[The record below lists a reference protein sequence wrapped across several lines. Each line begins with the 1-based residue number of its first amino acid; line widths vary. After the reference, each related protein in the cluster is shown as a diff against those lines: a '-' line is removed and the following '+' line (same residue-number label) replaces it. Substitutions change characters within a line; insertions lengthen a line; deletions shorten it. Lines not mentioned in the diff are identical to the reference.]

1 MYKILSYIAI
11 IVAFVASGYYLAA
24 KRYEAKFEEYRA
36 NQAQAVIK
44 QQEEF
49 RKQERE
55 RYAQVSTIQ
64 SNLADGVADVIKSY
78 NALNDSMVSFNAN
91 SMLNN
96 KDSATNSKQVSTATS
111 TTSRV
116 QDCRCECSRVNRA
129 KLQRLYQQQLVV
141 ARDCDIT
148 ATHYNQLIKLYN
160 SIYASQIH

>member
-36 NQAQAVIK
+36 EQAQAVIK

-64 SNLADGVADVIKSY
+64 SNLADGVADVSKSY
-78 NALNDSMVSFNAN
+78 NTLNDSMDSFNAN
-91 SMLNN
+91 SMHDNQ
-96 KDSATNSKQVSTATS
+96 DSATDTNQVSATTS

-116 QDCRCECSRVNRA
+116 QDCRCERTTADRA
-129 KLQRLYQQQLVV
+129 KLQRLYQRQLIV

-160 SIYASQIH
+160 SIYATQIH

>member
-36 NQAQAVIK
+36 EQAQAVIK

-78 NALNDSMVSFNAN
+78 NTLNDSMDSFNAN
-91 SMLNN
+91 SMHDNQ
-96 KDSATNSKQVSTATS
+96 DSATDTNQVSATTS

-116 QDCRCECSRVNRA
+116 QDCRCERTTADRA
-129 KLQRLYQQQLVV
+129 NLQRLYQRQLIV

>member
-11 IVAFVASGYYLAA
+11 IVSFVASGYYLAA

-36 NQAQAVIK
+36 EQAQAVIK

-49 RKQERE
+49 RKQEAE

-78 NALNDSMVSFNAN
+78 NTLNDGMDSFNAN

-96 KDSATNSKQVSTATS
+96 QDSATNSKQMPTATS

-116 QDCRCECSRVNRA
+116 QDCRCERTTADRA
-129 KLQRLYQQQLVV
+129 KLQRLYQRQLIV

-148 ATHYNQLIKLYN
+148 ATHYNQLIKLYT
-160 SIYASQIH
+160 SIYATQIH

>member
-36 NQAQAVIK
+36 EQAQAVIK

-49 RKQERE
+49 RKQEAE

-78 NALNDSMVSFNAN
+78 NTLNDGMDSFNAN

-96 KDSATNSKQVSTATS
+96 QDSATNSKQMPTATS

-116 QDCRCECSRVNRA
+116 QDCRCERTTVDRA
-129 KLQRLYQQQLVV
+129 RLQRLYQRQLVV

-160 SIYASQIH
+160 SIYATQIH

>member
-36 NQAQAVIK
+36 EQAQAVIK

-78 NALNDSMVSFNAN
+78 NTLNDSMDSFNAN
-91 SMLNN
+91 SMHDNQ
-96 KDSATNSKQVSTATS
+96 DSATDTNQVSATTS

-116 QDCRCECSRVNRA
+116 QDCRCERTTVDRE
-129 KLQRLYQQQLVV
+129 KLQRLYQRQLIV

-160 SIYASQIH
+160 SIYATQIH

>member
-36 NQAQAVIK
+36 EQAQAVIK

-78 NALNDSMVSFNAN
+78 NTLNDSMDSFNAN
-91 SMLNN
+91 SMHDNQ
-96 KDSATNSKQVSTATS
+96 DSATDTNQVSATTS

-116 QDCRCECSRVNRA
+116 QDCRCERTTADRA
-129 KLQRLYQQQLVV
+129 KLQRLYQRQLIV

>member
-36 NQAQAVIK
+36 EQAQAVIK

-78 NALNDSMVSFNAN
+78 NTLNDSMDSFNAN
-91 SMLNN
+91 SMHDNQ
-96 KDSATNSKQVSTATS
+96 DSATDTKQVSATTS

-116 QDCRCECSRVNRA
+116 QDCRCEHTTADRA
-129 KLQRLYQQQLVV
+129 KLQRLYQRQLIV

>member
-36 NQAQAVIK
+36 EQAQAVIK

-55 RYAQVSTIQ
+55 SYVQVSNVQSDLAKGVSDVVEDFNSLVDRANRSDTI
-64 SNLADGVADVIKSY
+64 
-78 NALNDSMVSFNAN
+78 

-96 KDSATNSKQVSTATS
+96 QDSATDTKQVSATTS
-111 TTSRV
+111 STSRV
-116 QDCRCECSRVNRA
+116 QECRCECSRVNRA
-129 KLQRLYQQQLVV
+129 KLQRLYQRQLIV

-160 SIYASQIH
+160 SIYANQVH

>member
-36 NQAQAVIK
+36 EQAKAVIK

-49 RKQERE
+49 RKQEAE
-55 RYAQVSTIQ
+55 QYAQVSTIQ

-78 NALNDSMVSFNAN
+78 NTLTDSMDSFNAN

-96 KDSATNSKQVSTATS
+96 KDSATDTKQVSATTS
-111 TTSRV
+111 STSRV
-116 QDCRCECSRVNRA
+116 QDCRCERTTADRA
-129 KLQRLYQQQLVV
+129 KLQRLYQRQLIV

-160 SIYASQIH
+160 SIYAAQIH

>member
-1 MYKILSYIAI
+1 MSKILSYIAI

-36 NQAQAVIK
+36 EQAQAVIK

-49 RKQERE
+49 RKQEAE

-64 SNLADGVADVIKSY
+64 SDLADGVADVIKSY
-78 NALNDSMVSFNAN
+78 NTLNDSMDSFNAN
-91 SMLNN
+91 SMHDNQ
-96 KDSATNSKQVSTATS
+96 DSATDTNQVSATTS

-116 QDCRCECSRVNRA
+116 QNCRCERTTVDRE
-129 KLQRLYQQQLVV
+129 KLQRLYQRQLIV

>member
-36 NQAQAVIK
+36 EQAQAVIK

-64 SNLADGVADVIKSY
+64 SNLADDVADVIKSY
-78 NALNDSMVSFNAN
+78 NTLNDSIDSFNAN
-91 SMLNN
+91 SMHDN
-96 KDSATNSKQVSTATS
+96 KDSATNSKQMPTDTS
-111 TTSRV
+111 TTPRI
-116 QDCRCECSRVNRA
+116 QDCRCERSTVDRA
-129 KLQRLYQQQLVV
+129 RLQRLYQRQLIV

>member
-11 IVAFVASGYYLAA
+11 IVSFVASGYYLAA

-36 NQAQAVIK
+36 EQAQAVIK

-49 RKQERE
+49 RKQEAE

-78 NALNDSMVSFNAN
+78 NTLNDGMDSFNAN

-96 KDSATNSKQVSTATS
+96 QDSATNSKQMPTATS

-116 QDCRCECSRVNRA
+116 QDCRCERTTADRA
-129 KLQRLYQQQLVV
+129 KLQRLYQRQLIV

-160 SIYASQIH
+160 SIYATQIH

>member
-36 NQAQAVIK
+36 EQAQAVIK

-49 RKQERE
+49 RKQEAE

-78 NALNDSMVSFNAN
+78 NTLTDSMDSFNAN

-96 KDSATNSKQVSTATS
+96 KDSATDSKQVSATTS
-111 TTSRV
+111 STSRV
-116 QDCRCECSRVNRA
+116 QDCRCERTTADRA
-129 KLQRLYQQQLVV
+129 RLQRLYQRQLIV

>member
-36 NQAQAVIK
+36 EQAQAVIK

-78 NALNDSMVSFNAN
+78 NTLNDSMDSFNAN
-91 SMLNN
+91 SMHDNQ
-96 KDSATNSKQVSTATS
+96 DSATDTNQVSATTS

-116 QDCRCECSRVNRA
+116 QDCRCERTTVDRE
-129 KLQRLYQQQLVV
+129 KLQRLYQRQLIV

>member
-24 KRYEAKFEEYRA
+24 KRYEAKVEEYRA
-36 NQAQAVIK
+36 EQAQAVIK

-78 NALNDSMVSFNAN
+78 NTFADSMDSFNAN
-91 SMLNN
+91 SMHDNQ
-96 KDSATNSKQVSTATS
+96 DGSTNSKQMPTATS

-116 QDCRCECSRVNRA
+116 QDCRCECSRVNRE
-129 KLQRLYQQQLVV
+129 KLQRLYQQQLIV

-160 SIYASQIH
+160 SIYATQVH

>member
-11 IVAFVASGYYLAA
+11 IVSFVASGYYLAA

-36 NQAQAVIK
+36 EQAQAVIK

-49 RKQERE
+49 RKQEAE

-78 NALNDSMVSFNAN
+78 NTLNDGMDSFNAN
-91 SMLNN
+91 SMHDNQ
-96 KDSATNSKQVSTATS
+96 DSATDTNQVSATTS

-116 QDCRCECSRVNRA
+116 QDCRCERTTADRA
-129 KLQRLYQQQLVV
+129 KLQRLYQRQLIV

>member
-24 KRYEAKFEEYRA
+24 KRYGVKFEEYRA
-36 NQAQAVIK
+36 EQAQAVIK

-49 RKQERE
+49 RKQEAE

-78 NALNDSMVSFNAN
+78 NALNDSMDSFNAN
-91 SMLNN
+91 SMHDN
-96 KDSATNSKQVSTATS
+96 KDSATNSKQMPTDTS

-116 QDCRCECSRVNRA
+116 QDCRCERTTVDR
-129 KLQRLYQQQLVV
+129 KKFQRLYQQQLIV

-160 SIYASQIH
+160 SIYSIQVH

>member
-36 NQAQAVIK
+36 EQAQAVIK

-49 RKQERE
+49 RKQEAE

-78 NALNDSMVSFNAN
+78 NALNDSMDSFNAN
-91 SMLNN
+91 SLHDNQ
-96 KDSATNSKQVSTATS
+96 DSATDSKQVSATTS
-111 TTSRV
+111 ATSRV
-116 QDCRCECSRVNRA
+116 QDCRCERTTADRA
-129 KLQRLYQQQLVV
+129 RLQRLYQRQLIV

-160 SIYASQIH
+160 SIHAAQVH

>member
-36 NQAQAVIK
+36 EQAQAVIK

-64 SNLADGVADVIKSY
+64 SHLADGVADVIKSY
-78 NALNDSMVSFNAN
+78 NTLNDSMDSFNAN
-91 SMLNN
+91 SMHDNQ
-96 KDSATNSKQVSTATS
+96 DSATDTNQVSATTS

-116 QDCRCECSRVNRA
+116 QDCRCERTTADRA
-129 KLQRLYQQQLVV
+129 KLQRLYQRQLIV

>member
-1 MYKILSYIAI
+1 M
-11 IVAFVASGYYLAA
+11 
-24 KRYEAKFEEYRA
+24 
-36 NQAQAVIK
+36 IK

-78 NALNDSMVSFNAN
+78 NTLNDSIDSFDVN

-96 KDSATNSKQVSTATS
+96 QDSATDTKQMPTDTS

-116 QDCRCECSRVNRA
+116 QECKCECSRADRA
-129 KLQRLYQQQLVV
+129 KLQRLYQRQLIV

-160 SIYASQIH
+160 SIYATQIH

>member
-36 NQAQAVIK
+36 EQAQAVIK

-78 NALNDSMVSFNAN
+78 NTLNDSMDSFNAN
-91 SMLNN
+91 SMHDN
-96 KDSATNSKQVSTATS
+96 KDSATNSKQMPTDTG

-116 QDCRCECSRVNRA
+116 QECRCECSRADRA
-129 KLQRLYQQQLVV
+129 KLQRLYQRQLIV

-160 SIYASQIH
+160 SIYAIQVH

>member
-24 KRYEAKFEEYRA
+24 KRYEAKIEEYRA
-36 NQAQAVIK
+36 EQAQAVIK
-44 QQEEF
+44 QQEAYRELEN
-49 RKQERE
+49 KQH
-55 RYAQVSTIQ
+55 AQVSTIQ

-78 NALNDSMVSFNAN
+78 NTLNDSMDNFDIN

-96 KDSATNSKQVSTATS
+96 QDSATNSKQMPADTS

-116 QDCRCECSRVNRA
+116 QDCRCERSRADRA
-129 KLQRLYQQQLVV
+129 KLQRLYQRQLIV

-160 SIYASQIH
+160 SIYANQVH

>member
-24 KRYEAKFEEYRA
+24 KRYEAKIEEYRA
-36 NQAQAVIK
+36 EQAQAVIK

-49 RKQERE
+49 RKQEAE

-78 NALNDSMVSFNAN
+78 NTLNDSMDSINAN
-91 SMLNN
+91 SLHDNQ
-96 KDSATNSKQVSTATS
+96 DSATDSKQMSTTTS
-111 TTSRV
+111 STSRV
-116 QDCRCECSRVNRA
+116 QECRCECSRADRA
-129 KLQRLYQQQLVV
+129 RLQRLYQRQLIV

>member
-24 KRYEAKFEEYRA
+24 KRYEAKIEEYRA
-36 NQAQAVIK
+36 EQAQAVIK

-49 RKQERE
+49 RKQEAE

-78 NALNDSMVSFNAN
+78 NTLNDSMDSINAN
-91 SMLNN
+91 SLHDNQ
-96 KDSATNSKQVSTATS
+96 DSATDSKQMSTTTS
-111 TTSRV
+111 STSRV
-116 QDCRCECSRVNRA
+116 QECRCECSRADRA
-129 KLQRLYQQQLVV
+129 RLQRLYQRQLIV

-160 SIYASQIH
+160 SIYATQVH

>member
-36 NQAQAVIK
+36 EQAQAVIK

-78 NALNDSMVSFNAN
+78 NTLNDSMDSFNAN

-96 KDSATNSKQVSTATS
+96 QDSATDSKQVSATTS
-111 TTSRV
+111 STSRV
-116 QDCRCECSRVNRA
+116 QECKCECSRADRA
-129 KLQRLYQQQLVV
+129 RLQRLYQRQLIV

-148 ATHYNQLIKLYN
+148 ATHYNELIKLYN
-160 SIYASQIH
+160 SIYATQIH

>member
-36 NQAQAVIK
+36 EQAQAVIK

-78 NALNDSMVSFNAN
+78 NALNDSMDSFNAN
-91 SMLNN
+91 SLLNN
-96 KDSATNSKQVSTATS
+96 KDSATDSKQMSTDTN

-116 QDCRCECSRVNRA
+116 QECKCECSRVNRA
-129 KLQRLYQQQLVV
+129 KLQRLYQQQLIV

-160 SIYASQIH
+160 SIYATQVH

>member
-36 NQAQAVIK
+36 EQAQAVIK

-78 NALNDSMVSFNAN
+78 NTLNDSMDSFNAN
-91 SMLNN
+91 SMHDNQ
-96 KDSATNSKQVSTATS
+96 DSATDTNQVSATTS

-116 QDCRCECSRVNRA
+116 QDCRCERTTADRA
-129 KLQRLYQQQLVV
+129 KLQRLYQRQFIV

>member
-36 NQAQAVIK
+36 EQAQAVIK

-49 RKQERE
+49 RKQEAE

-78 NALNDSMVSFNAN
+78 NTLNDSMDSFNAN
-91 SMLNN
+91 SMHDNQ
-96 KDSATNSKQVSTATS
+96 DSATNSKQMPTATS

-116 QDCRCECSRVNRA
+116 QDCRCERTTVDRE
-129 KLQRLYQQQLVV
+129 KLQRLYQRQLIV

-160 SIYASQIH
+160 SIYATQIH

>member
-36 NQAQAVIK
+36 EQAQAVIK

-78 NALNDSMVSFNAN
+78 NTLNDRMDSFNAN
-91 SMLNN
+91 SLLNN
-96 KDSATNSKQVSTATS
+96 EDSATNSKQMPTDTS

-116 QDCRCECSRVNRA
+116 QDCRCECSKADRA
-129 KLQRLYQQQLVV
+129 RLQRLYQRQLIV

-160 SIYASQIH
+160 SIYATQVH

>member
-36 NQAQAVIK
+36 EQAQAVIK

-78 NALNDSMVSFNAN
+78 NTLNDSMDSFDVN
-91 SMLNN
+91 SLHDN
-96 KDSATNSKQVSTATS
+96 KDSATNSKQMPTDTSTA
-111 TTSRV
+111 SRV
-116 QDCRCECSRVNRA
+116 QGCRCECSRVNRA
-129 KLQRLYQQQLVV
+129 RLQRLYQQQLIV

-160 SIYASQIH
+160 SIYATQIH

>member
-24 KRYEAKFEEYRA
+24 KRYEAKFEEFRA
-36 NQAQAVIK
+36 EQAQAVIK

-49 RKQERE
+49 RKQEAE

-96 KDSATNSKQVSTATS
+96 KDSATNSKQMPTDTS

-116 QDCRCECSRVNRA
+116 QDCRCERTTVDRA
-129 KLQRLYQQQLVV
+129 RLQRLYQRQLIV

>member
-49 RKQERE
+49 RKQEAE

-78 NALNDSMVSFNAN
+78 NTLNDSIDSFDVN
-91 SMLNN
+91 SMHDNQ
-96 KDSATNSKQVSTATS
+96 DSATNSKQVSATTS
-111 TTSRV
+111 STSRV
-116 QDCRCECSRVNRA
+116 QGCRCERTTVDRA
-129 KLQRLYQQQLVV
+129 RLQRLYQRQLIV

-160 SIYASQIH
+160 SIYAIQVH

>member
-36 NQAQAVIK
+36 EQAQAVIK

-49 RKQERE
+49 RKQEAE

-78 NALNDSMVSFNAN
+78 NTLNDSMDSFNAN
-91 SMLNN
+91 SMHDNQ
-96 KDSATNSKQVSTATS
+96 DSATNSKQMPTDTS
-111 TTSRV
+111 TTSRI
-116 QDCRCECSRVNRA
+116 QDCRCERTTADRA
-129 KLQRLYQQQLVV
+129 KLRRLYQRQLIV

-160 SIYASQIH
+160 SIYASQVH

>member
-24 KRYEAKFEEYRA
+24 KRYEAKFEEFRA
-36 NQAQAVIK
+36 EQAQAVIK

-78 NALNDSMVSFNAN
+78 NTLNDSMDSFNAN
-91 SMLNN
+91 SMHDN
-96 KDSATNSKQVSTATS
+96 KDSATNSKQMSTDTSTA
-111 TTSRV
+111 SRV
-116 QDCRCECSRVNRA
+116 QDCRCECSKADRA
-129 KLQRLYQQQLVV
+129 RLQRLYQQQLIV

-160 SIYASQIH
+160 SIYASQVH

>member
-36 NQAQAVIK
+36 EQAQAVIK

-78 NALNDSMVSFNAN
+78 NTLNDGMDSFNAN
-91 SMLNN
+91 SMHDNQ
-96 KDSATNSKQVSTATS
+96 DSATDTNQVSATTS

-116 QDCRCECSRVNRA
+116 QDCRCERTTADRA
-129 KLQRLYQQQLVV
+129 KLQRLYQRQLIV

-160 SIYASQIH
+160 SIYATQIH

>member
-36 NQAQAVIK
+36 EQAQAVIK

-49 RKQERE
+49 RKQEAE
-55 RYAQVSTIQ
+55 SYAQVSTIQ

-78 NALNDSMVSFNAN
+78 NTLNDSMDSFDVN
-91 SMLNN
+91 SLHDN
-96 KDSATNSKQVSTATS
+96 KDSATNSKQMSTATS

-116 QDCRCECSRVNRA
+116 QECRCERTTVDRA
-129 KLQRLYQQQLVV
+129 RLQRLYQRQLVV

>member
-36 NQAQAVIK
+36 EQAQAVIK

-78 NALNDSMVSFNAN
+78 NTLNDSIDSFNAN
-91 SMLNN
+91 SMHDN
-96 KDSATNSKQVSTATS
+96 KDSATNSKQMPTDTS

-116 QDCRCECSRVNRA
+116 QDCRCECSKADRA
-129 KLQRLYQQQLVV
+129 KLQRLYQQQLIV

-160 SIYASQIH
+160 SIYATQIH